1 MRMSP
6 DFIFC
11 AIARAVDSVGPPAG
25 TISQAMR
32 GEPSLEQKSSR
43 DDDATAPSP
52 AMPST
57 ALELRSVTTTS
68 WPPRI
73 SRRAMLEPI
82 LPSPTIP
89 IRMRS
94 SVVFPVVL
102 RSESTQGF
110 ANRLGQLGQ
119 AGVHVFT
126 DMHLDRPPPPVFED
140 LKISPR
146 LRRFHHA

>member
-32 GEPSLEQKSSR
+32 GEPSLEQKSSS
-43 DDDATAPSP
+43 DDEATAPSP
-52 AMPST
+52 ARPST
-57 ALELRSVTTTS
+57 AFELRSVTTTS

-82 LPSPTIP
+82 LPNPTIP
-89 IRMRS
+89 KRMLS
-94 SVVFPVVL
+94 SVVFRLVFSL
-102 RSESTQGF
+102 RS
-110 ANRLGQLGQ
+110 
-119 AGVHVFT
+119 GVE
-126 DMHLDRPPPPVFED
+126 DLDR
-140 LKISPR
+140 
-146 LRRFHHA
+146 RRHPL